1 MSQSDISS
9 SVHALVAFIKE
20 KTVSNISESRNLG
33 AIALDDETLEK
44 LVLLVES
51 SVSQAFSL
59 AYGSVQAAISN
70 HEKD

>member
-1 MSQSDISS
+1 MSQSEISS
-9 SVHALVAFIKE
+9 SVHDLVTFIKE

-33 AIALDDETLEK
+33 AIELDDETLEK
-44 LVLLVES
+44 LVLLIES

-59 AYGSVQAAISN
+59 AYGSVQNAIAN